1 MCLNG
6 IHQFAFGNH
15 YSYKFEDSEFD
26 TDFSDSIECFD
37 ELEKGYKNYIPNF
50 QIHSLLKNDRHAFE
64 VLIKYSPNLLSKLSS
79 CLLPPYRKPH
89 VIKAN
94 LKFGNVLLAGRCG
107 SCYKCALE
115 YYLAHEANV
124 LSVEYSSEYLNK
136 CKRILA
142 QKNVDLS

>member
-1 MCLNG
+1 VCLNG

-15 YSYKFEDSEFD
+15 YSYKFADSEFD
-26 TDFSDSIECFD
+26 TDFSDSIECFE

-50 QIHSLLKNDRHAFE
+50 KIHSFLRNDRHAFE
-64 VLIKYSPNLLSKLSS
+64 VLIKRSPNLLSKLSS
-79 CLLPPYRKPH
+79 CLLPPYRKPN

-115 YYLAHEANV
+115 YYLAHESKV
-124 LSVEYSSEYLNK
+124 LSVKYNPEYLAK
-136 CKRILA
+136 CKRILK